1 MQKIKYLKIIFPSLV
16 SHSAVQICSVSHIE
30 YFVKFQEITF
40 DGALHS
46 KEIEILH
53 NVSSFS
59 KLCYGYFSANIT
71 KFSEQLSLTPFL
83 NYIVNEYMS
92 N

>member
-1 MQKIKYLKIIFPSLV
+1 MSN
-16 SHSAVQICSVSHIE
+16 SAVQICSISHIE

-40 DGALHS
+40 DGALRL

-53 NVSSFS
+53 NVTSFS
-59 KLCYGYFSANIT
+59 KLCHGYFSANIT

-83 NYIVNEYMS
+83 SYIVNEYMS